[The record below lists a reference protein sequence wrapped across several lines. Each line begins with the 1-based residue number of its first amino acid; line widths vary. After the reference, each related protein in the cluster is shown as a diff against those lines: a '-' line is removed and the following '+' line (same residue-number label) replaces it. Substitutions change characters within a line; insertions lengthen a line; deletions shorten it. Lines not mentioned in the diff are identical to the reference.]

1 MKQPETN
8 HIDHSGG
15 ELRRELSL
23 LDSLMIN
30 MGIVIASAIF
40 LVPAS
45 VAQAVE
51 TPWMMLAVWMVA
63 GVLSLCGA
71 LAFAELGAM
80 MPKAGGEFI
89 YLTEA
94 YHPFW
99 GYLYGWTVFAVIWT
113 ASIAAVAVA
122 LATYLGY
129 FVPLSP
135 WMVKAIAI
143 GVILFLSALNCYGLR
158 LGATTQNVSTFL
170 KLALLAVIIVLCF
183 ALGGEG
189 VGDFNRWLPEAQGLT
204 LASRFGVAIVAALW
218 AYDGWISITTMGGEV
233 KQPEK
238 FLPRSIILSVVMV
251 MVIYLLAN
259 AGYSLALPM
268 VKIAH
273 SERVAADAVSSVVGR
288 WGGGLVSLAIIIS
301 CFAAVHGMILTG
313 ARVYYAM
320 AEEGLFFR
328 RLAILHPVYKTPVAS
343 LLVQGGWASLL
354 TLTGTYDQLF
364 TYVVFDS
371 WLFYALGGAA
381 VLVLRRRQPE
391 RPRPYRTWG
400 YPYLPFIFVVLSGA
414 LLLNTLWSDP
424 RDSLIGIGIALLGVP
439 GYLVWS
445 RGKKGI

>member
-1 MKQPETN
+1 MEQPGT
-8 HIDHSGG
+8 DSVSPAGDK
-15 ELRRELSL
+15 LRRELSL
-23 LDSLMIN
+23 LDALMIN
-30 MGIVIASAIF
+30 VGIMIASAIF

-45 VAQAVE
+45 IAQQVE
-51 TPWMMLAVWMVA
+51 TPWLMLAVWVVA
-63 GVLSLCGA
+63 GGLSLCGA

-80 MPKAGGEFI
+80 MPSAGGEFV

-113 ASIAAVAVA
+113 ASIAAIAVA

-129 FVPLSP
+129 FVPLSAG
-135 WMVKAIAI
+135 MVKAVAI
-143 GVILFLSALNCYGLR
+143 GVILCLSLLNGYGLR
-158 LGATTQNVSTFL
+158 LGATTQNVSTLL
-170 KLALLAVIIVLCF
+170 KLALMAVIILLCF

-189 VGDFNRWLPEAQGLT
+189 ASDFDRWWPEARGQS
-204 LASRFGVAIVAALW
+204 LASRLGAAMVAALW
-218 AYDGWISITTMGGEV
+218 AYDGWISITTVGGEV

-238 FLPRSIILSVVMV
+238 FLPRSITLSVVV
-251 MVIYLLAN
+251 VIAVYVLAN
-259 AGYSLALPM
+259 AAYSLVLPM
-268 VKIAH
+268 VTMAR
-273 SERVAADAVSSVVGR
+273 SERVAADAISSVIGP

-301 CFAAVHGMILTG
+301 CFAAVNGMILTG

-328 RLAILHPVYKTPVAS
+328 RVASVHPVYKTPVAA
-343 LLVQGGWASLL
+343 LRLQGVWASLL

-364 TYVVFDS
+364 TYVVVDS

-391 RPRPYRTWG
+391 RARPYRTWG
-400 YPYLPFIFVVLSGA
+400 YPYLPVMFVVLSSA
-414 LLLNTLWSDP
+414 LLLSTLWFNP

-445 RGKKGI
+445 RQRDG

>member
-1 MKQPETN
+1 MEQPDHN
-8 HIDHSGG
+8 HASHPGG

-23 LDSLMIN
+23 LDALMIN
-30 MGIVIASAIF
+30 VGIMIASAIF

-45 VAQAVE
+45 IAQQVE
-51 TPWMMLAVWMVA
+51 TPWLMLAVWVVA
-63 GVLSLCGA
+63 GGLSLCGA

-80 MPKAGGEFI
+80 MPSAGGEFV

-113 ASIAAVAVA
+113 ASIAAIAVA

-129 FVPLSP
+129 FVPLSAG
-135 WMVKAIAI
+135 MVKAIAI
-143 GVILFLSALNCYGLR
+143 GVILCLSVLNGYGLK
-158 LGATTQNVSTFL
+158 LGATTQNVSTLL
-170 KLALLAVIIVLCF
+170 KLALMAVIILLCF
-183 ALGGEG
+183 TLGEEG
-189 VGDFNRWLPEAQGLT
+189 ARDFDRGWPEARGLS
-204 LASRFGVAIVAALW
+204 LASRLGTAMVAALW
-218 AYDGWISITTMGGEV
+218 AYDGWISITTVGGEV

-238 FLPRSIILSVVMV
+238 FLPRSITLSVVV
-251 MVIYLLAN
+251 VIAIYVAAN
-259 AGYSLALPM
+259 AAYSLVLPM
-268 VKIAH
+268 ATMAR
-273 SERVAADAVSSVVGR
+273 SERVAADAISSVIGP

-301 CFAAVHGMILTG
+301 CFAAVNGMILTG

-328 RLAILHPVYKTPVAS
+328 HVASVHPVYKTPVAA
-343 LLVQGGWASLL
+343 LLLQGGWASLL

-364 TYVVFDS
+364 TYVVVDS

-391 RPRPYRTWG
+391 RARPYRTWG
-400 YPYLPFIFVVLSGA
+400 YPYLPVIFVGLSSA
-414 LLLNTLWSDP
+414 LLLSTLWFNP

-445 RGKKGI
+445 RQRDR